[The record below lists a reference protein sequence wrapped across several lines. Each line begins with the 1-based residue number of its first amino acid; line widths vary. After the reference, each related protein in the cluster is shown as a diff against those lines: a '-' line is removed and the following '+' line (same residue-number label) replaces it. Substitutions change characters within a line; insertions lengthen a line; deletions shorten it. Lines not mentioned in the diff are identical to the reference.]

1 MHRAEDMSDDYAIDT
16 RTVLIGLILLNIA
29 RWAFYD
35 VGGMV
40 IAKVFG

>member
-1 MHRAEDMSDDYAIDT
+1 MSDDYAIDT
-16 RTVLIGLILLNIA
+16 RTVLIWLILLNIA

-40 IAKVFG
+40 IGRIFG